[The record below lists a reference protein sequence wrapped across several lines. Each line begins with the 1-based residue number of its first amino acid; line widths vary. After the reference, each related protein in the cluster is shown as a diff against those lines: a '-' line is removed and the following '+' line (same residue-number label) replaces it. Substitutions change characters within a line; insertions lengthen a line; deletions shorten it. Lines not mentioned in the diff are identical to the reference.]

1 MEPPCTQC
9 VDTSGLRCPEPV
21 MMLHNALRKL
31 AVGEVL
37 KVIATDPTTERDV
50 PRFCHYLGHE
60 LVKASAEEGVYLYFI
75 RRG

>member
-1 MEPPCTQC
+1 
-9 VDTSGLRCPEPV
+9 

-37 KVIATDPTTERDV
+37 KVIATDPTTERDI

-60 LVKASAEEGVYLYFI
+60 LVKASAEQGVYLYFI

>member
-1 MEPPCTQC
+1 
-9 VDTSGLRCPEPV
+9 

-31 AVGEVL
+31 AVGEIL

-60 LVKASAEEGVYLYFI
+60 LVKTSAEQGVYLYFI